1 MGYVRAWI
9 RNIISDLVV
18 VGGVCFFM
26 YIFLRVF
33 YPDALNVVLA
43 SGQAGVSL
51 VNALRL
57 WPVVV
62 LAVIVYALPR
72 HWHRR

>member
-9 RNIISDLVV
+9 RNIISDLIV
-18 VGGVCFFM
+18 VGGVCLLM
-26 YIFLRVF
+26 YVFLRIF
-33 YPDALNVVLA
+33 YPDALQLLLA
-43 SGQAGVSL
+43 SGQAGFSII
-51 VNALRL
+51 NALRL
-57 WPVVV
+57 WPLVV